1 MAAPVV
7 QSPEVQRMVEALR
20 LQESE
25 EGRWKGYH
33 FKPKADDVMIV
44 SPAKCGTTWVCQI
57 VQSLRS
63 RGDMDFEEI
72 NLAIPCLEMAWDG
85 GYGEPDQ
92 PQRWHPRVFKTHW
105 WEPDCPKGAGK
116 HIYIVRDPMEAGP
129 SFFYF
134 MRDWAFDAGDIS
146 LDQFILEF
154 FMWRGDAQS
163 PLQNA
168 SQWSNM
174 ASWYPRRRDPG
185 VLWLHYEDLHQDR
198 AAAVALIARFL
209 GLDDPGGGW
218 GWRCRRAQL
227 LMFGWVPCGG
237 CRWQPAPACCTA
249 GQAAG
254 FLPTP
259 LPQIIVPFLLT
270 GMPGPAAQLNGVL
283 GSQLHWAALEAGMS
297 LGNHWSPHS
306 CVVFQTPRSTSTCP
320 LRPACMQSGNPSRLS
335 RAASSS

>member
-1 MAAPVV
+1 
-7 QSPEVQRMVEALR
+7 
-20 LQESE
+20 
-25 EGRWKGYH
+25 
-33 FKPKADDVMIV
+33 
-44 SPAKCGTTWVCQI
+44 
-57 VQSLRS
+57 
-63 RGDMDFEEI
+63 
-72 NLAIPCLEMAWDG
+72 
-85 GYGEPDQ
+85 
-92 PQRWHPRVFKTHW
+92 
-105 WEPDCPKGAGK
+105 
-116 HIYIVRDPMEAGP
+116 
-129 SFFYF
+129 
-134 MRDWAFDAGDIS
+134 
-146 LDQFILEF
+146 
-154 FMWRGDAQS
+154 MWRGDAQS

-174 ASWYPRRRDPG
+174 VGGRGRGLGRREAAWCARRRHGCSASSAGRRSPLQASWYPRRRDPG